1 MTIVRRTEVCPTLI
15 RTFYQ
20 KDAHHTA
27 ADYAR
32 EFPSPEVYVY
42 SWIDATL
49 RELAYTIIRSAK
61 LSNVTE
67 LSFILVSP
75 NMQEGGWTLSELGI
89 VDLRDP
95 DSIETVTLEGY
106 DFKPGCMLDVSYSV
120 SE

>member
-1 MTIVRRTEVCPTLI
+1 MTVVKRTEVCPTLV

-27 ADYAR
+27 ADYAH

-42 SWIDATL
+42 TWIDATL

-61 LSNVTE
+61 LSDVTE
-67 LSFILVSP
+67 LSFTLVSP
-75 NMQEGGWTLSELGI
+75 NMQEGGWTLRELGK
-89 VDLRDP
+89 VDLTDA
-95 DSIETVTLEGY
+95 DSIETITLEGY
-106 DFKPGCMLDVSYSV
+106 DFKPGYMLDVSYSV